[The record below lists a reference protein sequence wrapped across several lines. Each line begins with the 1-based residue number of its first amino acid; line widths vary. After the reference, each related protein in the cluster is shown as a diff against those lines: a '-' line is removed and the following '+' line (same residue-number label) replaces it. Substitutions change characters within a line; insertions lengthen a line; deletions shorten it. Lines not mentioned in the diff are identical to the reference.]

1 MKIKSILVAFFAVIF
16 LTLSCS
22 KDDSST
28 TPAGPTGTI
37 SGKLMVKNGS
47 KPVGG
52 ALIFVLDDNNKL
64 YYTRTQANGDFSF
77 KAPIGQRTLLMQTGG
92 GANFRTSLQV
102 TVTKDQ
108 TTTIDP
114 SLCRLNQVANMAY
127 LAGSYDEIEV
137 IVTGLGYTITPITY
151 TELQDYNALTQY
163 DIIFLNC
170 GGKKTQTDAVNTTVD
185 ANLASFVT
193 NGGSLYAS
201 DWAVAFLTGGATN
214 SHDCGQAGGFI
225 PDDKMCTKTTGS
237 SGLIAGATI
246 SDSSLAAALGFAT
259 LDIDYDLGAW
269 EQINTYDAT
278 FWDVL
283 VTNPATSQ
291 PLMVK
296 TTNFSGG
303 TVDTPVGNDSDD
315 SWVTICH
322 TDVDTGAQI
331 TITVEAADVQEH
343 LDHGDSLGAC
353 DNSNNS
359 GTIYY
364 TTFHNHA
371 SGNIGN
377 AGLIL
382 EYVIL
387 NL

>member
-170 GGKKTQTDAVNTTVD
+170 GGKKTQTDAVNATVD
-185 ANLASFVT
+185 TNLASFVT